1 MGSKAKSEDDTNID
15 GPAEKCHHGPN
26 AVNANVGS
34 GPGSISDA
42 AADAPKFVSKCLG
55 NALVHFDYG
64 HFVGLP
70 SAARDP
76 RNDAAASR
84 ASAAD
89 HDDDGG
95 SSNASTLALDYQNE
109 TGEGEVQGSK
119 SKGPDD
125 ESRKRKF
132 PS

>member
-42 AADAPKFVSKCLG
+42 AADAPKFVSKCLE

-95 SSNASTLALDYQNE
+95 SSNASNFGVGLSERKGRGRGPGQQE
-109 TGEGEVQGSK
+109 QG
-119 SKGPDD
+119 P
-125 ESRKRKF
+125 
-132 PS
+132 